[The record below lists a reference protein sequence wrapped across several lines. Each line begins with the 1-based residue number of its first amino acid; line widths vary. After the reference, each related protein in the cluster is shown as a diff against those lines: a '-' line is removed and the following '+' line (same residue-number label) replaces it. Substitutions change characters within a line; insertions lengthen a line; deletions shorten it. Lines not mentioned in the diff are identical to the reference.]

1 MTRQPR
7 FQLAVFDVAGTTV
20 FDGDAVVDCMRSVIG
35 SRADVP
41 EEEVR
46 ALMGLPKPVAI
57 GQLLSSRTSL
67 RAGALASAVDEIHE
81 AFRAALIAR
90 YGEAGTITPAPDA
103 ERVFSSLRAA
113 GIRVALDT
121 GFSRDILDTI
131 LAQLR
136 WTEGVIDYAIAS
148 DEVPR
153 GRPFPDLI
161 LRAMSLAGVTEPS
174 AVIKVGDTPADID
187 EGLAAQCGLVVGVT
201 YGTHTRSQL
210 ARDGVRTIDRLE
222 ELLPLALERA

>member
-1 MTRQPR
+1 MTRPSR
-7 FQLAVFDVAGTTV
+7 FALAVFDVAGTTV

-35 SRADVP
+35 LRADVP
-41 EEEVR
+41 DAEVR
-46 ALMGLPKPVAI
+46 ALMGLPKPIAI
-57 GQLLSSRTSL
+57 SQLLSSHTWL
-67 RAGALASAVDEIHE
+67 RDGALASAVDQIHQ
-81 AFRAALIAR
+81 AFRVALIAR
-90 YGEAGTITPAPDA
+90 YREAGAIAPVPDA
-103 ERVFSSLRAA
+103 ERVFSTLRGA

-121 GFSRDILDTI
+121 GFSRDILDTM
-131 LAQLR
+131 LVQLG
-136 WTEGVIDYAIAS
+136 WDAGVIDHAIAS

-161 LRAMSLAGVTEPS
+161 LRAMSLAGVTEPA
-174 AVIKVGDTPADID
+174 AVIKVGDTPSDID

-222 ELLPLALERA
+222 ELLPLALEWA